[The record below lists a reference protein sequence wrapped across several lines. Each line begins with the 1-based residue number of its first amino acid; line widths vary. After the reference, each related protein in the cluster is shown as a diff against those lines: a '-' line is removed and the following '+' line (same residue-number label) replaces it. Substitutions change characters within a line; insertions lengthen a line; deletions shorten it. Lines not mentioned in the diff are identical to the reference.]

1 MDEEEHLVPRQEMES
16 SSHPE
21 TELSLR
27 LPNADYVAP
36 SISWVNQFVTVVFK
50 VWFASE
56 FHSWEKDEQNKQVPG
71 GRVVSFLFA

>member
-36 SISWVNQFVTVVFK
+36 SISWVN
-50 VWFASE
+50 
-56 FHSWEKDEQNKQVPG
+56 
-71 GRVVSFLFA
+71 